1 MCGITGIWHCD
12 PSSTIAPRLL
22 QTMTTTLRHRGPDDE
37 GYLFVNT
44 ATGERR
50 LLGGAAT
57 APALQLAAIDTFTT
71 AQNYN
76 LGLGFRRLA
85 ILDLSPA
92 GHQPM
97 ASADGQCWLVYNGE
111 IYNYRELRAELQ
123 SHGYTF
129 HSGSDTEV
137 ILAAYRA
144 WGESC
149 LTRFNGMWG
158 LALWDSQRQRLFCA
172 RDRLGVKPF
181 YYYWNGTTFA
191 FASEIKALLHLPGL
205 ARRPNDPI
213 IYDYLRYNRTDHTAE
228 TFFQEIHQLPPAH
241 YLTVA
246 ASGQLQIQRFW
257 ALDLSAPLLT
267 GTTMEQTENFYALF
281 EDAVRL
287 RLRSDVRVGTCL
299 SGGLDSSSIVCVAN
313 QLLTAGNGEAAAAMG
328 GEQQTFSSCYVDPR
342 FDERRYIEQVLA
354 KTGAQANYTFPSGE
368 KLLATLPRLV
378 WHQDEPFG
386 GLSIFAQWCVMER
399 VAEEQVVVLLDGQGA
414 DELLAGY
421 HPCFDYFWG
430 GLARRGEWTTL
441 WHELRAY
448 QQRYQTALPY
458 LALRGLRPFAPAQW
472 QGLARRWQRG
482 GDLGIAPAFAQ
493 AYQQRAYEFVER
505 DADPL
510 RSYLAAL
517 TQYSIPMLLRFEDR
531 NSMAH
536 SIEARVPFLDYRL
549 VEYAFRLPDQQKIR
563 HGVTKTIL
571 REACR
576 DLLPEGV
583 RTRKDK
589 MGFVAPER
597 VWLTEELHTWANDL
611 VASQAFQTRPYF
623 AVAQIRQALADQ
635 KAGKRDLSKLAWRWL
650 NLELW
655 LQQMIDGPLMTAHP

>member
-1 MCGITGIWHCD
+1 MCGITGLLHLD
-12 PSSTIAPRLL
+12 HAHAVPPRLL

-44 ATGERR
+44 AGGEPQ
-50 LLGGAAT
+50 LLGGDTT
-57 APALQLAAIDTFTT
+57 APELALASIRGFTPS
-71 AQNYN
+71 QSYN
-76 LGLGFRRLA
+76 LAFGFRRLA

-97 ASADGQCWLVYNGE
+97 RSADGNCWLVYNGE
-111 IYNYRELRAELQ
+111 IYNYRELRTELQ
-123 SHGYTF
+123 GQGYTF
-129 HSGSDTEV
+129 RSGSDTEV
-137 ILAAYRA
+137 ILAAYAA
-144 WGESC
+144 WGEAC
-149 LTRFNGMWG
+149 LDRFNGMWG
-158 LALWDSQRQRLFCA
+158 LALWDSYRQRLFCA

-181 YYYWNGTTFA
+181 YYYWNGATFA

-205 ARRPNDPI
+205 VRRPNDGI

-228 TFFQEIHQLPPAH
+228 TFFQEIQQLPPAH
-241 YLTVA
+241 YLTLDTA
-246 ASGQLQIQRFW
+246 GQCTCQRFW
-257 ALDLSAPLLT
+257 AIDLDQPLMT
-267 GTTMEQTENFYALF
+267 GRAAEHAQQFYTLF

-287 RLRSDVRVGTCL
+287 RLRSDVPVGTCL

-313 QLLTAGNGEAAAAMG
+313 NLLTAGKPGEATAMG
-328 GEQQTFSSCYVDPR
+328 GRQQTFSSCYDDPR
-342 FDERRYIEQVLA
+342 FDERFYIEQVLA
-354 KTGAQANYTFPSGE
+354 KTGAQANYTFPSGQ
-368 KLLATLPRLV
+368 KLLDVLPRLV

-399 VAEEQVVVLLDGQGA
+399 VAAQKVVVLLDGQGG

-421 HPCFDYFWG
+421 HPCFDYYWG
-430 GLARRGEWTTL
+430 GLARDSQWGLLWQEW
-441 WHELRAY
+441 RAY

-458 LALRGLRPFAPAQW
+458 LALRTLRPFAPASW
-472 QGLARRWQRG
+472 QGAARRWQRG
-482 GDLGIAPAFAQ
+482 GALGIADEFDR
-493 AYQQRAYEFVER
+493 AYQHRAHEFVER
-505 DADPL
+505 SNDPL

-549 VEYAFRLPDQQKIR
+549 VEYAFRVPAEQKMR
-563 HGVTKTIL
+563 NGVTKAIL
-571 REACR
+571 RDAFVGV
-576 DLLPEGV
+576 LPEGV

-597 VWLTEELHTWANDL
+597 VWLAQELQSWAHEL
-611 VASQAFQTRPYF
+611 VTSPSFQSRAYF
-623 AVAQIRQALADQ
+623 AVPQIQQALADHQ
-635 KAGKRDLSKLAWRWL
+635 AGKRDLSKLAWRWL

-655 LQQMIDGPLMTAHP
+655 LRQLIDGQ